1 MIFSEPTTLG
11 RTGLRVGR
19 LGLGAG
25 YGAPTAAFEMAFERG
40 CNYFYWTSRKSGM
53 RDAIRHI
60 VGRGERERLVVAL
73 QSYARSGVLME
84 YSLAKALKT
93 LGLDYADV
101 FVLGWHNRAPSPR
114 LLERAL
120 AMREKGM
127 LRHLG
132 MSGHN
137 RPLFAR
143 MAGLEAFD
151 LYHVRYN
158 AAHRGAET
166 EVFPH
171 LQETGVVSYTATR
184 WGHLLQARRM
194 PSGETPP
201 SSRDCY
207 RFALS
212 HAAVDVCLCGPR
224 NMAQMKAA
232 LQVLES
238 GPLDADERAR
248 MQSIGDHVHRQRSF
262 F

>member
-1 MIFSEPTTLG
+1 MTLAQPTTLG
-11 RTGLRVGR
+11 RTGLHVGR

-25 YGAPTAAFEMAFERG
+25 YGAPAAAFEMAFERG

-53 RDAIRHI
+53 RDAIRQI
-60 VGRGERERLVVAL
+60 AGRGQRERLVVAL
-73 QSYARSGVLME
+73 QSYARSALLME
-84 YSLAKALKT
+84 YSLGKALKA

-101 FVLGWHNRAPSPR
+101 FLLGWHNKAPSPR
-114 LLERAL
+114 LIDRAL

-143 MAGLEAFD
+143 MADLEAFD
-151 LYHVRYN
+151 LFQVRYN
-158 AAHRGAET
+158 AAHRGAER

-171 LQETGVVSYTATR
+171 LKGQGVVSYTATR

-194 PSGETPP
+194 PPGQQPP

-212 HAAVDVCLCGPR
+212 HPAVDVCMCGPR
-224 NMAQMKAA
+224 NMEQMQAA
-232 LQVLES
+232 LMVLES
-238 GPLDADERAR
+238 SPMDEAELERMRA
-248 MQSIGDHVHRQRSF
+248 IGDHVHAQRSF